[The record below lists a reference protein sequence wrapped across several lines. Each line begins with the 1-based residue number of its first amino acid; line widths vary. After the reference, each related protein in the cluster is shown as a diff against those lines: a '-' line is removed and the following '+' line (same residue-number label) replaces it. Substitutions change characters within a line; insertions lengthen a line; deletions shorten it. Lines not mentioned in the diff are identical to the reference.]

1 MTDEVTIRAWGN
13 SQGICLPKHVLE
25 KLKLKTSD
33 VLQIRLENDM
43 IVLKKNFRHK
53 TFEERLAEYDGKIT
67 VADFDYGEPVGKEI
81 I

>member
-1 MTDEVTIRAWGN
+1 MRLQSGHGEIARVYVF
-13 SQGICLPKHVLE
+13 Q
-25 KLKLKTSD
+25 KTSD
-33 VLQIRLENDM
+33 VLQIRVENDM